1 MAESPLPPIHKNLE
15 DYCTPTALRKT
26 YEAVSELHDELYS
39 AGGVPSGAIIAMMCI
54 ALHAKRSNEE
64 VELDLQREA
73 SAFFEEQCVIRA
85 ALEEQAE
92 AVRRRARDAER
103 KKEER
108 AAKRR
113 KRALEQL
120 GTDDP
125 DAAVSSDEPQPKR
138 RSRSRPAIQVIDSGV
153 VAERPPLE
161 YPDTAVLLSPPHALA
176 Q

>member
-1 MAESPLPPIHKNLE
+1 MAESPLLPIHKNLE
-15 DYCTPTALRKT
+15 AYCTPQVLSKV
-26 YEAVSELHDELYS
+26 YKSVSALHDELYS

-108 AAKRR
+108 AAKR
-113 KRALEQL
+113 KLRALEQL

-138 RSRSRPAIQVIDSGV
+138 RSRSRPAIQVLDSGV
-153 VAERPPLE
+153 VAERPSLE
-161 YPDTAVLLSPPHALA
+161 YPDTAVLLSPPHSAA

>member
-1 MAESPLPPIHKNLE
+1 MAESTLRPIHKNLE
-15 DYCTPTALRKT
+15 EYCTPAALGKV
-26 YEAVSELHDELYS
+26 YKAVSDLHDDLCDTGY
-39 AGGVPSGAIIAMMCI
+39 APSGAIIAMMRI

-73 SAFFEEQCVIRA
+73 SAFFEEQRVIRA

-108 AAKRR
+108 AAKR
-113 KRALEQL
+113 KLRALEQL

-161 YPDTAVLLSPPHALA
+161 YPDTAVLLSPPHTAA

>member
-1 MAESPLPPIHKNLE
+1 MAESPLLPIHKDLE
-15 DYCTPTALRKT
+15 DYCTPVALRKT

-39 AGGVPSGAIIAMMCI
+39 AGGVPSGAIIAMMRI

-73 SAFFEEQCVIRA
+73 SAFFEEQRVIRA

-108 AAKRR
+108 AAKR
-113 KRALEQL
+113 KLRALEQL

-138 RSRSRPAIQVIDSGV
+138 RSRSRPAIQVLDSGV

-161 YPDTAVLLSPPHALA
+161 YPDTAVLLSPPHSAA